1 MGSILAGQ
9 EGQFMPTAL
18 IRAPRIFRS
27 SDSRVAAV
35 LYRYVLS
42 YYIQLTKT
50 KYYFT
55 TFICLL

>member
-1 MGSILAGQ
+1 
-9 EGQFMPTAL
+9 MPTAL

-42 YYIQLTKT
+42 YNLLRLNTTLQL
-50 KYYFT
+50 
-55 TFICLL
+55 LSVSSSMELHGLRA